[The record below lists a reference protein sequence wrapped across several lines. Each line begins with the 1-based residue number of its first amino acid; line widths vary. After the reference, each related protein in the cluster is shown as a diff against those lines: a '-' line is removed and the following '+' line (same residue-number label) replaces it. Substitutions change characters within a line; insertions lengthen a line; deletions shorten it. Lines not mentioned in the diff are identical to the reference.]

1 MTERY
6 AFVGVDTGSA
16 ITHWSE
22 GAEHLFGHRRSDV
35 MGQDLAVTII
45 PERHR
50 EAHRV
55 GFGAAM
61 QKPTISDVHL
71 DVPTVHADGHEQ
83 EYPVRL
89 MVVMDAFGV
98 ALGALAV
105 FSSHGVVGIPL

>member
-1 MTERY
+1 MAESY
-6 AFVGVDTGSA
+6 AFVGIDTNSV

-22 GAEHLFGHRRSDV
+22 GAERLFGHQRSDV
-35 MGQDLAVTII
+35 MGHSVAIII
-45 PERHR
+45 PEEHR
-50 EAHRV
+50 EAHRA

-61 QKPTISDVHL
+61 AKPTISDVHL

-105 FSSHGVVGIPL
+105 FSSSGVVGIPLY

>member
-1 MTERY
+1 MTESY
-6 AFVGVDTGSA
+6 AFVGVDTGSL

-22 GAEHLFGHRRSDV
+22 GAERLFGHRRGDV
-35 MGQDLAVTII
+35 LGQNVAIII

-50 EAHRV
+50 EAHWA

-61 QKPTISDVHL
+61 KKPVISDVHL
-71 DVPTVHADGHEQ
+71 DVPTVHADGRVQ

-89 MVVMDAFGV
+89 MVVTDAFGI

-105 FSSHGVVGIPL
+105 FSSSGVVGIPL

>member
-1 MTERY
+1 MAEFY
-6 AFVGVDTGSA
+6 ALVGIDTGSI
-16 ITHWSE
+16 ITYWSD
-22 GAEHLFGHRRSDV
+22 GAERLFGHRRAEV
-35 MGQDLAVTII
+35 MGQNLAIII
-45 PERHR
+45 PEEHR

-55 GFGAAM
+55 GFSAAM

-71 DVPTVHADGHEQ
+71 DVPTMHADGRKQ

-105 FSSHGVVGIPL
+105 FSSSGVVGIPLY